1 MSISLIYLCFTLFT
15 IVTASTTT
23 KLSYSM
29 NYVIYY
35 LKILASCVIQ
45 VRKWC
50 SHSFF
55 NSFIYNQIKALT
67 TFLRPLYI
75 CIYIYIY
82 IYFFFFFFLNG
93 LKKLTFKKKKFVEA
107 LTLLVNLMSCAL

>member
-1 MSISLIYLCFTLFT
+1 MLHSFT

-35 LKILASCVIQ
+35 LKILASCVMQ
-45 VRKWC
+45 VRKWR

-67 TFLRPLYI
+67 TFLRPF
-75 CIYIYIY
+75 YIYIEWLEK
-82 IYFFFFFFLNG
+82 INIF
-93 LKKLTFKKKKFVEA
+93 LKKNVEA
-107 LTLLVNLMSCAL
+107 LTFIVNLMSCAL